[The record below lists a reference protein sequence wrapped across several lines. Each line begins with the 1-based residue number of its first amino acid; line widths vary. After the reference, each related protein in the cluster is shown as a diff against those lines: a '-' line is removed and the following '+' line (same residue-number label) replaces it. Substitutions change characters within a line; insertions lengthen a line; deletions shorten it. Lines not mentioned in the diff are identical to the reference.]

1 MHIIIAIVGLLGA
14 GAFWWYRLKYM
25 GQAAN
30 EVVDKIG
37 SVRGSIKRKKLRKQ
51 ASLSP
56 LTAVDDPVIAA
67 ATLVIAIAADDMPL
81 GEAREAALREAIA
94 GISSPAKA
102 DEALIYGKW
111 AADQI
116 DDTVVVIDKLSP
128 MLRDRLDDGEKE
140 ELLDMVAAVLSVDSG
155 NRPPLAAQRIR
166 RLRQKLGLETN

>member
-37 SVRGSIKRKKLRKQ
+37 TVHGSIKRKRLRKQ

-81 GEAREAALREAIA
+81 SGARETALREALA
-94 GISSPAKA
+94 AISSAAKA

-111 AADQI
+111 AAAQI

-128 MLRDRLDDGEKE
+128 LLRERLDDGEKE
-140 ELLDMVAAVLSVDSG
+140 DLLAMVGAVLRAGED
-155 NRPPLAAQRIR
+155 NPPPLAAQRIR